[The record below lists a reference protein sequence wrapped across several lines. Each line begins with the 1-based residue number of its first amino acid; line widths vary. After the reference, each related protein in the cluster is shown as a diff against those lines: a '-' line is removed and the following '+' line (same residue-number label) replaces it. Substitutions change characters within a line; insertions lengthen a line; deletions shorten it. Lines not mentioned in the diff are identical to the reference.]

1 MTVKTRKHTGVA
13 VIFFVLAA
21 GIAVGVWRN
30 DPESQNVPSALRN
43 AGGLR
48 LASSDLGE
56 LVRESSIIIQGTLTS
71 ETTREVGLPK
81 ADGTIGLTRVDVVR
95 TFSVESVLM
104 GSVDAAGEVE
114 VVATESQDYAA
125 GPALPAFNRS
135 TDAVVPMKVGQTYLL
150 FLARFADVGG
160 QTLLGLASDP
170 GAALVAGSSLEFLA
184 SPGLIK
190 EGAAAGAGDLLAGFR
205 GLTQESI
212 AEAIR
217 REEGP

>member
-1 MTVKTRKHTGVA
+1 MA
-13 VIFFVLAA
+13 LAA
-21 GIAVGVWRN
+21 GVAVGVWRN
-30 DPESQNVPSALRN
+30 DPESQNATSVLPGAD
-43 AGGLR
+43 GLR
-48 LASSDLGE
+48 VASADLGE

-217 REEGP
+217 REGGP